1 MKTIKCSKVVVYRK
15 HPKRENELSK
25 KVIEAVCD
33 FLENSNINYEIC
45 IIRNDA
51 KRMGDHYIPG
61 EIGIVY
67 GIPKYVRKDYL
78 GMKKLFELQNNM
90 IVIERGYIKR
100 DKYHSI
106 GWNGM
111 NGYANF
117 LNKDMPDNRFKK
129 LKVKLKK
136 WRPGKE
142 KILITGQVPWDSN
155 VQSLYSGE
163 NKQSRGEVSMAYISW
178 LRTIYDKLIDM
189 GHSDNI
195 VFRPHPYLFELSK
208 DFTSKY
214 ESAIPRELWS
224 TNKTIEEDLSKAK
237 VLITYNSNSA
247 VDAVISGIPVIV
259 GDKGSMAWDVA
270 NKSISD
276 LNNLK
281 MLERKYWINDIAYS
295 QWNLDEIKKGL
306 WWDHLVK
313 EKK

>member
-45 IIRNDA
+45 IIRNDE

-117 LNKDMPDNRFKK
+117 LNKDMPDNRFKIRVA
-129 LKVKLKK
+129 LKEL
-136 WRPGKE
+136 RE
-142 KILITGQVPWDSN
+142 
-155 VQSLYSGE
+155 
-163 NKQSRGEVSMAYISW
+163 RGA
-178 LRTIYDKLIDM
+178 IYDYPVLKETAAGLISQSEHTLIIKDEPIVTTKL
-189 GHSDNI
+189 
-195 VFRPHPYLFELSK
+195 
-208 DFTSKY
+208 
-214 ESAIPRELWS
+214 
-224 TNKTIEEDLSKAK
+224 
-237 VLITYNSNSA
+237 
-247 VDAVISGIPVIV
+247 
-259 GDKGSMAWDVA
+259 
-270 NKSISD
+270 
-276 LNNLK
+276 
-281 MLERKYWINDIAYS
+281 
-295 QWNLDEIKKGL
+295 
-306 WWDHLVK
+306 
-313 EKK
+313 